1 MEEIIK
7 AQGGGAEGF
16 WLSPDLLLV
25 GGGDQ
30 GRKGRGRI
38 REKFGTLFAGLWA
51 TNEQGGAEGSRD
63 MAFPNIEML
72 PSLIHQPLS
81 L

>member
-7 AQGGGAEGF
+7 ARGGGGGWGGF

-25 GGGDQ
+25 GGG
-30 GRKGRGRI
+30 
-38 REKFGTLFAGLWA
+38 REGTLFVGLWA

-63 MAFPNIEML
+63 MVFPNI
-72 PSLIHQPLS
+72 
-81 L
+81 

>member
-7 AQGGGAEGF
+7 ARGGGGF

-25 GGGDQ
+25 GGG
-30 GRKGRGRI
+30 
-38 REKFGTLFAGLWA
+38 REGTLFVGLWA

-63 MAFPNIEML
+63 MVFPNI
-72 PSLIHQPLS
+72 
-81 L
+81 